1 MQNMLEKRILAGV
14 LALSVF
20 SAGSTIFLPSAE
32 AAEPSLMEQYQEAQ
46 RAHEAMDGGYN
57 TDASHPTSEMKSGGV
72 EMEDTGALTF
82 AERIHNIIEDYYQ
95 NHPSRALRGYEKFQ
109 DIDASS
115 YDMAPEKETKGEA
128 KPSAVPEKK
137 AGEAKA
143 PEAAKPV
150 QPAPVPPKS
159 LGTQKKY
166 NFDWRGTPLAQSLYG
181 VAKVAGKGIVINAET
196 KGTVYVSLKQVTCE
210 QALDYLSR
218 AFDFNWMTDGDNIII
233 GTDSIMPQSK
243 VFHIGYVNKDN
254 LVKDLTAI
262 GIASGSINANP
273 ETGTITVS
281 GTPYE
286 LAMAERRIKDLDQ
299 PVAQVLLIAQFIDL
313 SHGKD
318 VDLGMSYTLPA
329 YDHAAD
335 DDLHGNFLQKLTFAS
350 SATANRALNK
360 GKVIS
365 RPMVLARNGQEAKVV
380 FGDRVPIMNS
390 TSTTSSTNIT
400 VTYETVGTQLT
411 MTPSINEKTGDISL
425 DIQGSVSQIT
435 SWQSNGGGTRAPQI
449 STRDIT
455 TSTHVKSGQSFV
467 IGGLMN
473 EQDMD
478 NLAGIPGLMNLPIL
492 GKLFSIHN
500 KSKQYDEVFVMIT
513 PYIVTD
519 DLDPQALLK
528 QGK

>member
-1 MQNMLEKRILAGV
+1 
-14 LALSVF
+14 
-20 SAGSTIFLPSAE
+20 
-32 AAEPSLMEQYQEAQ
+32 
-46 RAHEAMDGGYN
+46 
-57 TDASHPTSEMKSGGV
+57 
-72 EMEDTGALTF
+72 
-82 AERIHNIIEDYYQ
+82 
-95 NHPSRALRGYEKFQ
+95 
-109 DIDASS
+109 
-115 YDMAPEKETKGEA
+115 
-128 KPSAVPEKK
+128 
-137 AGEAKA
+137 
-143 PEAAKPV
+143 
-150 QPAPVPPKS
+150 
-159 LGTQKKY
+159 
-166 NFDWRGTPLAQSLYG
+166 
-181 VAKVAGKGIVINAET
+181 
-196 KGTVYVSLKQVTCE
+196 
-210 QALDYLSR
+210 
-218 AFDFNWMTDGDNIII
+218 
-233 GTDSIMPQSK
+233 
-243 VFHIGYVNKDN
+243 
-254 LVKDLTAI
+254 
-262 GIASGSINANP
+262 
-273 ETGTITVS
+273 
-281 GTPYE
+281 
-286 LAMAERRIKDLDQ
+286 
-299 PVAQVLLIAQFIDL
+299 
-313 SHGKD
+313 
-318 VDLGMSYTLPA
+318 
-329 YDHAAD
+329 
-335 DDLHGNFLQKLTFAS
+335 
-350 SATANRALNK
+350 
-360 GKVIS
+360 
-365 RPMVLARNGQEAKVV
+365 MVLARNGQEAKVV